1 MIQPNN
7 LEKTCAWC
15 GETWNPPETGR
26 PGIYCGTKCR
36 QTANRVKGSRPK
48 QPNTQELD
56 EQLVQDLQA
65 VQDEVEDLLGSLA
78 YPGAPPEDPLR
89 YLVRIQN
96 RLDALTPGL
105 VGRAR
110 TRNVNWTAIG
120 TAMSLN
126 ADTVRHKYVTGL
138 ERYQHK
144 RTPRSPRP
152 SGPGPRTQR
161 SQGAGDDGVD
171 SAPQRPRN
179 RSPERGNSSVPA
191 PVGELAPALSALQR
205 GSGQSLRAIADQ
217 ARLSPGYLSRILA
230 GERIPSWPAI
240 TRIARTCGIS
250 PTEFRPLWEAARAR
264 GTKKEAP
271 TLQAALRYLHQRAG
285 HPDPVRIAAETADLT
300 THDVTELLNAATLL
314 PWESVQQ
321 LVFAL
326 DGEVSYFEPLWQAAT
341 RGAELPAPPRRAHPD
356 PAVGR
361 MASDSVFR
369 LLSQFG
375 DVLRSGPRLTS
386 RRTARVRR
394 TVINRI
400 HAPRPSSP

>member
-1 MIQPNN
+1 M
-7 LEKTCAWC
+7 T
-15 GETWNPPETGR
+15 PPETGR

-36 QTANRVKGSRPK
+36 QTANRVKKSRPK
-48 QPNTQELD
+48 EPDTRELD

-78 YPGAPPEDPLR
+78 YSGAPPEDPLR

-110 TRNVNWTAIG
+110 AHNVNWTAIG

-126 ADTVRHKYVTGL
+126 ADTVRHKYATGL

-144 RTPRSPRP
+144 RTGRSTRP
-152 SGPGPRTQR
+152 GGPGPRAQR
-161 SQGAGDDGVD
+161 NQAGDDGID
-171 SAPQRPRN
+171 SAPLRPHDQN
-179 RSPERGNSSVPA
+179 PETSVPA
-191 PVGELAPALSALQR
+191 PGDELAPVLSALQR

-230 GERIPSWPAI
+230 GERIPSWPAV
-240 TRIARTCGIS
+240 TRIARTCGTS
-250 PTEFRPLWEAARAR
+250 PAELRPLWEAARAR

-285 HPDPVRIAAETADLT
+285 HRDPVRIAFESADLT
-300 THDVTELLNAATLL
+300 TSDITELLEGTTVL
-314 PWESVQQ
+314 PWERVQQ

-326 DGEVSYFEPLWQAAT
+326 DGEVSYFEPLWQTAAQ
-341 RGAELPAPPRRAHPD
+341 RAEPLAGTHQALQPD
-356 PAVGR
+356 PSGSR
-361 MASDSVFR
+361 MTSDSVFR

-375 DVLRSGPRLTS
+375 DVLRSGPRLTP
-386 RRTARVRR
+386 RRTASVRR
-394 TVINRI
+394 TLIARI
-400 HAPRPSSP
+400 HAPLPSAPSPNC